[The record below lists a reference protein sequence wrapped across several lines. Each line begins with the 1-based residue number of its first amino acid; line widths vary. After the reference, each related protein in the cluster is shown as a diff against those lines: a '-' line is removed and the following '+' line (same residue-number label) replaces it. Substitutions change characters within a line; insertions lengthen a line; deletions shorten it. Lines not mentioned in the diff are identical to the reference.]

1 MYASDSQ
8 VHVLY
13 LSNDCS
19 SNVATVAGNPIKK
32 ENVHDVMG
40 LCTRLILGRDR
51 PLIKKTNN
59 QGYSTF

>member
-51 PLIKKTNN
+51 PLIKKNK